1 MKLTIRNAYKCED
14 GRWRAY
20 CVDSN
25 GKPHIV
31 SYPRIL
37 VEQKLGRPLK
47 PDEDVHHIDG
57 NVDNNDISNLQVV
70 NHGEHQREHSTKYID
85 TIEICQICGCKFTM
99 TGHRW
104 ARFYG
109 DLNRSDYKRN
119 RGLTCGKSCAGKLS
133 SGRYIPLYKIE
144 DRLVEVE
151 KLWRK

>member
-20 CVDSN
+20 CVDFN

-57 NVDNNDISNLQVV
+57 NVDNNDINNLQVV

-85 TIEICQICGCKFTM
+85 TIEICQICGNKFIM
-99 TGHRW
+99 KGKSWSNLYRDLHRNPPKY
-104 ARFYG
+104 RV
-109 DLNRSDYKRN
+109 
-119 RGLTCGKSCAGKLS
+119 LTCGKSCAGRVNS
-133 SGRYIPLYKIE
+133 SNLLYNIE